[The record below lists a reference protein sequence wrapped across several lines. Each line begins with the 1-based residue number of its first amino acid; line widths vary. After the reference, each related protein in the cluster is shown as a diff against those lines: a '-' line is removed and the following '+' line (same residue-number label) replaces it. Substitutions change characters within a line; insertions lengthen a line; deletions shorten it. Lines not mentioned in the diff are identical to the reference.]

1 MTSPGKCGRLFS
13 KDFSRLSV
21 SSTEVAGRMDE
32 RTDIDLV
39 DRARRGDSRAWQ
51 TLVER
56 HYPMVYRLAFR
67 WCGAEHD
74 AEDVAQ
80 EVCVKIV
87 RKLKT
92 FRGRSLFRTWL
103 YRVTVNTARDYLRQR
118 ALREPFHNSLS
129 EGKRGRDPANSPRD
143 MVAVS
148 WIESALERLSVP
160 QKEAVLLVLGE
171 GMSHGEAA
179 EILGCMEAT
188 VSWRVFQ
195 ARRTLRTL
203 LGQEE

>member
-1 MTSPGKCGRLFS
+1 
-13 KDFSRLSV
+13 
-21 SSTEVAGRMDE
+21 MDE
-32 RTDIDLV
+32 RTDIELV

-74 AEDVAQ
+74 AEDIAQ

-87 RKLKT
+87 RKLRT
-92 FRGRSLFRTWL
+92 FRGRSSYRTWL

-118 ALREPFHNSLS
+118 SLREPYHSPLP
-129 EGKRGRDPANSPRD
+129 EGTPGNNPASSPRD
-143 MVAVS
+143 MVAAS
-148 WIESALERLSVP
+148 WIESALDRLPVP
-160 QKEAVLLVLGE
+160 QKEAVFLVLGE

-179 EILGCMEAT
+179 EVLGCMEAT

-195 ARRTLRTL
+195 ARRTLRNL
-203 LGQEE
+203 LGQEK